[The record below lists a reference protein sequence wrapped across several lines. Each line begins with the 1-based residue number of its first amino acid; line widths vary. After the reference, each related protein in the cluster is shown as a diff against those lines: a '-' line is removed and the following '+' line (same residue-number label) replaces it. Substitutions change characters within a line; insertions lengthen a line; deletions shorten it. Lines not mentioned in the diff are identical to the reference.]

1 MNATSAAVYTD
12 FQGLTALKAEAR
24 EQSPEALQAVAKQ
37 FEALFLQMM
46 LKSMRDAGA
55 GDPLFDG
62 EQTELYRDMYDKQLS
77 LDMADKGIGL
87 ADVLVRQLQMKA
99 GADTPGELVMPQRL
113 ASSFARVEAQIKNVA
128 PVADGSGNVVPLAE
142 ASGAASAE
150 AVTESPQAFI
160 RQLWPLAEKA
170 AARIGASPEALLA
183 QAALETGWGKAVI
196 RHPDGG
202 SSHNL
207 FNIKADRRWDGESVA
222 KQTLEYRDGV
232 AAKEVA
238 RFRSYDSFAD
248 SFEDY
253 VNFLQSNPRYAEALR
268 QADDPKK
275 FVRSLQDAGYATDP
289 AYARKIGHILDRG
302 VVADAAAAL
311 KSPAQG
317 TLS

>member
-1 MNATSAAVYTD
+1 MNAELASAAVYTD
-12 FQGLTALKAEAR
+12 FQGLTALKAGAR
-24 EQSPEALQAVAKQ
+24 EQSPEALKAVAKQ

-46 LKSMRDAGA
+46 LKSMRDASE

-62 EQTELYRDMYDKQLS
+62 EHTALYRDMYDKQLS
-77 LDMADKGIGL
+77 LEMAEKGIGL
-87 ADVLVRQLQMKA
+87 ADVLVRQLQMKTA
-99 GADTPGELVMPQRL
+99 TGAEVAGELAMPQRL
-113 ASSFARVEAQIKNVA
+113 GSTFARVEAQMKSVA
-128 PVADGSGNVVPLAE
+128 PLERKNEVV
-142 ASGAASAE
+142 SAE
-150 AVTESPQAFI
+150 AVTESPEAFI
-160 RQLWPLAEKA
+160 HRLWPLAEMA
-170 AARIGASPEALLA
+170 AAKIGASPEALLA

-196 RHPDGG
+196 RHPDGS

-232 AAKEVA
+232 AAREVA
-238 RFRSYDSFAD
+238 RFRAYDSFEA
-248 SFEDY
+248 SFDDY

-268 QADDPKK
+268 RADDPRQ

-289 AYARKIGHILDRG
+289 AYARKIGNILDRG

-311 KSPAQG
+311 KSSGQG

>member
-1 MNATSAAVYTD
+1 MATGTDTAAVYTN
-12 FQGLTALKAEAR
+12 FQGLTALKAGAR

-46 LKSMRDAGA
+46 LKSMREAGE

-62 EQTELYRDMYDKQLS
+62 EQTALYRDMYDKQLS
-77 LDMADKGIGL
+77 LDLSEKGIGL
-87 ADVLVRQLQMKA
+87 AEVLVRQLQMQTGKSTEA
-99 GADTPGELVMPQRL
+99 GGELAMPQRL
-113 ASSFARVEAQIKNVA
+113 GMTFARIEAQA
-128 PVADGSGNVVPLAE
+128 PPSAP
-142 ASGAASAE
+142 AASVAAGATPVTAD
-150 AVTESPQAFI
+150 AVTESPEAFI
-160 RQLWPLAEKA
+160 RRLWPMAEKA

-196 RHPDGG
+196 RHSDGS

-222 KQTLEYRDGV
+222 KPTLEYRDGV
-232 AAKEVA
+232 AAREVA
-238 RFRSYDSFAD
+238 RFRAYDSFEA
-248 SFEDY
+248 SFDDY

-268 QADDPKK
+268 QADDPRQ

-289 AYARKIGHILDRG
+289 AYARKIVNILERG
-302 VVADAAAAL
+302 EVADAAAAL
-311 KSPAQG
+311 KSPGQG

>member
-1 MNATSAAVYTD
+1 MSAELASGAFYTD
-12 FQGLTALKAEAR
+12 FQGLTALKAGAR
-24 EQSPEALQAVAKQ
+24 EQSPEALKAVAKQ

-46 LKSMRDAGA
+46 LKSMREASE

-62 EQTELYRDMYDKQLS
+62 EHTALYRDMYDKQLS
-77 LDMADKGIGL
+77 LDLSEKGIGL
-87 ADVLVRQLQMKA
+87 AEVLVRQLQVQAGQPKA
-99 GADTPGELVMPQRL
+99 ETELALPQRL
-113 ASSFARVEAQIKNVA
+113 GSTFARVEAQIKSVA
-128 PVADGSGNVVPLAE
+128 PLENKHEVV
-142 ASGAASAE
+142 SAE

-160 RQLWPLAEKA
+160 HRLWPLAEKA
-170 AARIGASPEALLA
+170 AAKIGASPEALLA

-196 RHPDGG
+196 RHPDGS

-238 RFRSYDSFAD
+238 RFRAYDSFEA
-248 SFEDY
+248 SFDDY
-253 VNFLQSNPRYAEALR
+253 VNFLQSNPRYSEALR
-268 QADDPKK
+268 RADDPRQ

-289 AYARKIGHILDRG
+289 AYARKIGNILDRG

>member
-1 MNATSAAVYTD
+1 MASELNSAAVYTD
-12 FQGLTALKAEAR
+12 FQGLTALKAGAR
-24 EQSPEALQAVAKQ
+24 EQSPEALRAVAKQ

-46 LKSMRDAGA
+46 LKSMREAGE

-77 LDMADKGIGL
+77 LDMSEKGIGL
-87 ADVLVRQLQMKA
+87 ADVLVRQLQMQSGDKA
-99 GADTPGELVMPQRL
+99 GTDRELAMPQRT
-113 ASSFARVEAQIKNVA
+113 AGTFTRHAVPAAA
-128 PVADGSGNVVPLAE
+128 PVAAV
-142 ASGAASAE
+142 SAE
-150 AVTESPQAFI
+150 DITHSPEAFI
-160 RQLWPLAEKA
+160 QKLWPLAEKA
-170 AARIGASPEALLA
+170 AAKIGASPEALLA

-196 RHPDGG
+196 RRPDGS

-207 FNIKADRRWDGESVA
+207 FNIKADRRWDGEGVA

-232 AAKEVA
+232 AAKEVGH
-238 RFRSYDSFAD
+238 FRAYDSFAA
-248 SFEDY
+248 SFDDY

-268 QADDPKK
+268 RTDDPKA

-289 AYARKIGHILDRG
+289 AYAHKIGNILDRG

-311 KSPAQG
+311 KSPGQG